1 MAFQNPEFWILAE
14 FNILAFQ
21 NPQFKIFADFKI
33 LAFQM
38 SGVEADHGGRVSIAL
53 LKLLLV
59 GPEYGHF
66 SQNNN
71 SVMPKNKPKISCE
84 ALKERKMKRT
94 REGSSQTDEDVF
106 EDDSHGCPKCKS
118 TKARLAEIDEKL
130 ERLLKLTDEFETYK
144 SRVKSLE
151 DEQKSMQESLGSS
164 QTEIKEMQGLQDNI
178 AEQQKTT
185 EASLQ
190 RVQCGLAELQRRH
203 IKLECHS
210 RRGNL
215 KFYGIKE
222 REHESNEDT
231 EDLLRN
237 FLRTDLKIPK
247 EDEESIQFDRV
258 HRVSTRRVSSGTP
271 NSKPRPI
278 IVKLSSY
285 HDKEFIK
292 SFIKNLTKGRNLGIS
307 DDFPKEVEEMRKKL
321 YPVLK
326 AAKQEKRTAFF
337 KVERLIIDGSL

>member
-1 MAFQNPEFWILAE
+1 
-14 FNILAFQ
+14 
-21 NPQFKIFADFKI
+21 
-33 LAFQM
+33 
-38 SGVEADHGGRVSIAL
+38 
-53 LKLLLV
+53 
-59 GPEYGHF
+59 
-66 SQNNN
+66 
-71 SVMPKNKPKISCE
+71 MPKNKPEISCE

-118 TKARLAEIDEKL
+118 TNARLAEIDEKL

-144 SRVKSLE
+144 NRVKSLK
-151 DEQKSMQESLGSS
+151 DEQKGMQESLGSS

-337 KVERLIIDGSL
+337 KVERLIIDGLLYRGPETIAFPLYGHLMDV